1 MHQTDYDWSKLIA
14 PVALVLA
21 LGGLGFILLLTVAL
35 SFMYGIKILW
45 EGNRKK
51 KHPYVPR
58 NVKISGQYHLNDL
71 YSYRGHVVNTPRNGS
86 RQFYWQT
93 CEWNS
98 TLWLSEDD

>member
-58 NVKISGQYHLNDL
+58 NVKIYMPRAKI
-71 YSYRGHVVNTPRNGS
+71 SYGMNPNLKRTFG
-86 RQFYWQT
+86 
-93 CEWNS
+93 
-98 TLWLSEDD
+98 L